1 MNQCYSTKPVTVT
14 TTMVITTTEDGSRTT
29 YRTTAVTVKTPDEPT
44 AVIDAND
51 DGDQYVLKYFPSS
64 IPKES
69 PSSSADGDEG
79 RSGGLSTGA
88 LAGIIAGSVAFLIV
102 VLVAAFIIIRHL
114 NKVVAAVSTPKRSD
128 ASKSR
133 PSMKEFKPTDS
144 EIDAFSVDPL
154 MVPPRPSAP
163 GPESSNPSPYNLA
176 SPDYS
181 SNDPT
186 PNGGATGYQ
195 PVSTS
200 AGNSR
205 HTSFD
210 ATVPSDDYFNAN
222 LGNARFSH
230 QSAISAPTV
239 ANRRSIDSHGM
250 YAHVRNYSNASDN
263 SDGNGTPGW
272 NQAAAMELE
281 AQPYVPELPHSPSS
295 VAFPREERRRSSGGS
310 TASGTP
316 RPPLATQR
324 QRNRSDSF
332 GQPGLGVVDEE
343 IYGFYGPP
351 NYLVGQT
358 DSHRPGTGTAGNAG
372 NSNNRS
378 KASADEAEEAE
389 K

>member
-1 MNQCYSTKPVTVT
+1 
-14 TTMVITTTEDGSRTT
+14 MVITTTEDGSRTT
-29 YRTTAVTVKTPDEPT
+29 YKTTGVTVKKPDEPT

-51 DGDQYVLKYFPSS
+51 DSDQYVLKYFPSS
-64 IPKES
+64 IPKVS
-69 PSSSADGDEG
+69 PSSSAEENGG
-79 RSGGLSTGA
+79 GNGGLSTGA
-88 LAGIIAGSVAFLIV
+88 LAGIIAGSIAFLII
-102 VLVAAFIIIRHL
+102 VLVAAYIIIRHL

-186 PNGGATGYQ
+186 PSGGGTGYQ

-205 HTSFD
+205 QTSFD
-210 ATVPSDDYFNAN
+210 ATTSNDDYFNVS
-222 LGNARFSH
+222 LGNARFSQ
-230 QSAISAPTV
+230 QSAVSAPTV
-239 ANRRSIDSHGM
+239 ANRRSIDSHGT
-250 YAHVRNYSNASDN
+250 YTHIRNYSNASDG

-272 NQAAAMELE
+272 NQAAVMELE

-310 TASGTP
+310 TVSGTP
-316 RPPLATQR
+316 RPPLAVQR
-324 QRNRSDSF
+324 QRNRSESF

-343 IYGFYGPP
+343 IYGFYGPA

-358 DSHRPGTGTAGNAG
+358 DSHRPGTGNGNNRGRANTGQEEEAGN
-372 NSNNRS
+372 
-378 KASADEAEEAE
+378 
-389 K
+389 